1 MLRQDSS
8 NNEKRK
14 FICCKHNESYISYCE
29 KCNQDLC
36 MSCEKSHNNHNI
48 IYFGRI
54 MPDLNEV
61 NKSIKK
67 FEEYIEVLK
76 KNIEEIKNKLNEIVI
91 NVENFYNMNLEVIN
105 IYNMKK
111 RNYELITNVK
121 DIINNSLIKN
131 LEIIINENNISK
143 KFNYIIEIDNKLAK
157 QKIIKNK
164 SAPLYKS
171 KTLSSKEEVT
181 AQLQP
186 KFSHDNDNILSSLPQ
201 F

>member
-121 DIINNSLIKN
+121 DIINNSLIKD

-164 SAPLYKS
+164 LAPIYKS
-171 KTLSSKEEVT
+171 KTLSSKVVT
-181 AQLQP
+181 TQLQP
-186 KFSHDNDNILSSLPQ
+186 KFSHDNDNIPCSLPQ